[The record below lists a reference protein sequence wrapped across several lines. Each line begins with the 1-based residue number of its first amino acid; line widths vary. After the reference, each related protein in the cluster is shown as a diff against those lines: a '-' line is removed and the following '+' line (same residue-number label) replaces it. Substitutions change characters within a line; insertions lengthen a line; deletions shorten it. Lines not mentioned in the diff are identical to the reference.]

1 MSYRPPRRF
10 AVSNGNG
17 RHHTSSAARIALA
30 RAGVRRRSAGGS
42 VAGIV
47 AVLLVLGIL
56 VVTGT
61 SVLTAGVAAEVTL
74 TEMEKDLPD
83 VQDFETL
90 QFAQPSVI
98 LDRNGYQLA
107 TFKQESRQV
116 VTYDQIPHE
125 VLDATVATEDHTF
138 WSNPGFDTQAIF
150 RAALG
155 CLGSSSGACSSG
167 GASTL
172 TQQLVRARL
181 LPPEL
186 LAPGADQRI
195 RKVKEILQS
204 AKLTDYVTKT
214 FGEEGGKEQ
223 IITGYLNQIF
233 YGHNAY
239 GIAAAAQIYFGESL
253 SQLTIAQAAIL
264 AAIPKSPVCYDL
276 FSWVPTDAAGNP
288 ITDKDGN
295 YVITPSDAVAPPG
308 CGPPN
313 TENIIARR
321 NRIIDFLAQGAD
333 PTTGQG
339 FGRWTSL
346 TPEEVAAAKAEP
358 VRLVQALPNIFKA
371 PQFVWAVKAQLDTL
385 LADRDPVET
394 GGYTVTTTLDYCNP
408 LPTDRTQ
415 CEPQKKDKTVHAQP
429 LAEQLVYAYT
439 VIPQLRGNA
448 FRKAIRQYHVE
459 GQRSAIDLLTSKGI
473 HNGALV
479 AENYT
484 NGDVLAY
491 VGSAGYYL
499 DSLRSKKFNPKF
511 DVAGAGFRQPGS
523 AFKPIVY
530 TTGFDQR
537 KLTPGSVLLDVT
549 TPFGRSWIPED
560 ADGEERG
567 PVLAR
572 KALQYSLNI
581 PAMRAIDRIGE
592 KLVDQAANKAQ
603 LHFIPG
609 ITVNKAGLA
618 GAIGTTE
625 VHVDEMTSVYGAFGN
640 GGYVLPPRFILDVK
654 DSSGNEV
661 YQPASPQQVR
671 RKVWSAQAA
680 WQMANILEGNSNPVI
695 NTEWG
700 PVFQSHNGPGG
711 QMRPLA
717 LKTGTTN
724 DVRDMS
730 TYGLIAQQ
738 PKSSDHPSI
747 AVGVWMGNSDH
758 SPPLAG
764 NAVVFSINGP
774 GQIWHAY
781 MEKLTAGWPVTDFA
795 RPKGLVEATIDA
807 VTGGRPG
814 PWTVRTTNE
823 WFINGTQPGGNNQ
836 IDPAGKIY
844 VQTCGGWAVDPTQAE
859 NPGRSSWL
867 PADVNWAQRAQSG
880 PGVSNQWGTVTAY
893 ASWLGTWGGPITV
906 NGACSKPQP
915 SPTPKGQTPAPT
927 KTPKGQTPAPTKTP
941 KPGKSPHPT
950 PVPTKTP
957 KPGKTPKP
965 TPQPTKKPKPTPPG
979 GGGGG
984 DKTPKP
990 HKSPKGLLPGAHGAV
1005 LNGYEASV
1013 ALQYG
1018 LVAVGPQPTVPYPP
1032 LPSSLTAALMPAIA
1046 TNGGVPV
1053 VQRRGRR
1060 RRPTAGD
1067 RDRSESDE
1075 DATHLS

>member
-1 MSYRPPRRF
+1 
-10 AVSNGNG
+10 
-17 RHHTSSAARIALA
+17 
-30 RAGVRRRSAGGS
+30 
-42 VAGIV
+42 
-47 AVLLVLGIL
+47 
-56 VVTGT
+56 
-61 SVLTAGVAAEVTL
+61 
-74 TEMEKDLPD
+74 MEKDLPD

-90 QFAQPSVI
+90 QFAQPSRI

-116 VTYDQIPHE
+116 VSYDALPHL

-155 CLGSSSGACSSG
+155 CLGSSSGGSCSSG

-195 RKVKEILQS
+195 RKVKEILQA

-214 FGEEGGKEQ
+214 YGEEGGKEQ

-239 GIAAAAQIYFGESL
+239 GIAAAAQIYFGKSL
-253 SQLTIAQAAIL
+253 ANLDVAQAAIL

-276 FSWVPTDAAGNP
+276 FNWVPTDAAGNP
-288 ITDKDGN
+288 MT
-295 YVITPSDAVAPPG
+295 VAEHERPAGTHPVQRCGGTARLRSAEHREHHRQAQPHHRLPG
-308 CGPPN
+308 PRAPTRHGP
-313 TENIIARR
+313 RLR
-321 NRIIDFLAQGAD
+321 SVDLAHPA
-333 PTTGQG
+333 
-339 FGRWTSL
+339 
-346 TPEEVAAAKAEP
+346 EVDAAKKEP
-358 VRLVQALPNIFKA
+358 VVLQVASPNIFKA
-371 PQFVWAVKAQLDTL
+371 PQFVWAVKSQLDDL
-385 LADRDPVET
+385 LADREPVET
-394 GGYTVTTTLDYCNP
+394 GGYTVTTTLDYCDPQPNDP
-408 LPTDRTQ
+408 TQ
-415 CEPQKKDKTVHAQP
+415 CLRKDKTVHAQP
-429 LAEQLVYAYT
+429 LAENLVYAYT

-448 FRKAIRQYHVE
+448 YRKAIKPVRRGKPAGGHLPADAAR
-459 GQRSAIDLLTSKGI
+459 GSTMARSSPRTTRTATSW
-473 HNGALV
+473 HTSV
-479 AENYT
+479 APAT
-484 NGDVLAY
+484 TSTACAPRSSTPSSTWPAPA
-491 VGSAGYYL
+491 SA
-499 DSLRSKKFNPKF
+499 SPVRRSSPWST
-511 DVAGAGFRQPGS
+511 RPRS
-523 AFKPIVY
+523 
-530 TTGFDQR
+530 TQR

-581 PAMRAIDRIGE
+581 PAMRAIDRVGE
-592 KLVDQAANKAQ
+592 TSRRPGSDKAHLQ
-603 LHFIPG
+603 FIPG
-609 ITVNKAGLA
+609 VTVNKAGLA

-625 VHVDEMTSVYGAFGN
+625 VHLDELTSVYGAFGN
-640 GGYVLPPRFILDVK
+640 GGYVMPPRFILDVK
-654 DSSGNEV
+654 DSSGSEV
-661 YQPASPQQVR
+661 YQPADPTQLR

-680 WQMANILEGNSNPVI
+680 WQMANILEGNSDPSI

-700 PVFQSHNGPGG
+700 PIFHQTNGPHG
-711 QMRPLA
+711 QVRPVA

-738 PKSSDHPSI
+738 PKNSDHPSI

-774 GQIWHAY
+774 GQVWHAFMNKY
-781 MEKLTAGWPVTDFA
+781 TNNWPVTDFQ

-807 VTGGRPG
+807 VSGGKPG
-814 PWTVRTTNE
+814 PWTVRTINE

-867 PADVNWAQRAQSG
+867 PADKNWAQRAQSG
-880 PGVSNQWGTVTAY
+880 PGVTGPYGTRTAY
-893 ASWLGTWGGPITV
+893 AVWLGTWGGAITV
-906 NGACSKPQP
+906 NGSCSNPNP
-915 SPTPKGQTPAPT
+915 SPSATPKGQTPAPS
-927 KTPKGQTPAPTKTP
+927 KTPKGQTPQPTRTL
-941 KPGKSPHPT
+941 
-950 PVPTKTP
+950 

-965 TPQPTKKPKPTPPG
+965 TPQPTRTLKPGKTPKPTPDKTPKPG
-979 GGGGG
+979 KSPKLTPPGQT

-990 HKSPKGLLPGAHGAV
+990 HKTPKPLLPGATAGTSAV
-1005 LNGYEASV
+1005 SSYDAAM
-1013 ALQYG
+1013 ALKYG
-1018 LVAVGPQPTVPYPP
+1018 LIAVGQQPDVPHGP
-1032 LPSSLTAALMPAIA
+1032 LPSGLTAALMPVIP
-1046 TNGGVPV
+1046 TQGGVPV

-1060 RRPTAGD
+1060 RRPRTDTRGN
-1067 RDRSESDE
+1067 SGSDE
-1075 DATHLS
+1075 DISRPD